1 MQPLSVTFVLT
12 KVSVNVNF
20 TKCFSI
26 IIQGRHYETLQIRN
40 LIPLLLLLR
49 HKDHF
54 RSIMLFLNKY
64 LNINRI
70 KFFDMS
76 TLKK

>member
-1 MQPLSVTFVLT
+1 M
-12 KVSVNVNF
+12 
-20 TKCFSI
+20 
-26 IIQGRHYETLQIRN
+26 QGRHYETLQIQN

-49 HKDHF
+49 LKDHF

-76 TLKK
+76 ALKK